1 MPLASIVGACFFA
14 LGVYVLV
21 WTRSR
26 ARLTKE
32 ASSWPRVVGV
42 IVESRVTRARPQVDG
57 SDVLSFLYRYEVA
70 GVHYSGRAIDLF
82 ELESRITVEEM
93 ENLAEAYPVGRR
105 VDVHYDADNP
115 SRSAIQ
121 PSDLTAFKR
130 VRNLGVVLAS
140 VGISLL
146 LVAGNFR

>member
-1 MPLASIVGACFFA
+1 MPIASMVGACFFA
-14 LGVYVLV
+14 LGVYVLM

-26 ARLTKE
+26 ARLAKE

-42 IVESRVTRARPQVDG
+42 IVESRVTRAGPHVDEF
-57 SDVLSFLYRYEVA
+57 DFLSFLYRYEVG
-70 GVHYSGRAIDLF
+70 GVPYSGRTIDLF
-82 ELESRITVEEM
+82 ELESRITAEEM
-93 ENLAEAYPVGRR
+93 ANLAEAYPVGRK

-121 PSDLTAFKR
+121 PSNLTAFKR

-140 VGISLL
+140 LGISLL